1 MNFKKWQRIGVA
13 LMAASVLSAIL
24 IQAFT
29 GRVLAV
35 HPMQVDKD
43 SSGAIFGVGMT
54 VIHLRY
60 AIPLVAGFAVGL
72 AFWAWP
78 ARKPPRI
85 IS

>member
-72 AFWAWP
+72 ACWAWP